1 MADDESGV
9 TRYRLLET
17 IRQYCHDKLVEAAEA
32 DGMHRRHLDYFIDL
46 AEAGGAKLDTGEG
59 LEWVPQL
66 EAEYDNFRNALEWGL
81 DNNLEGALRLV
92 GALFPFWFRR
102 GHTVAGSNWTT
113 EALARAERL
122 PKLEGEAARQQML
135 ILARAWHGIA
145 RLAYM
150 NDNPTALKAAEACS
164 ALARQLGNQPML
176 GISLAVAGS
185 LKTLQ
190 GDPAGAR
197 AAIEESLEAA
207 RASGE
212 NDSLGIAL
220 GMRAQYS
227 SMVEHDFEAARAYE
241 TESLALLSTNETS
254 WGALNILFASA
265 RDATRRGDYPAARA
279 RFVKSLPMFQ
289 QFGDE
294 HRVNMI
300 QSELAHMERY
310 EGRYQQA
317 EAAYRKTILGWQR
330 LGHRAAIAHQLE
342 SFGFVAKAQ
351 NQAERAARLFAAAEK
366 LREKINIPMSPQE
379 RLEYDAEVSALRQ
392 SMEEAACAAL
402 WTEGRAMTLEQVLA
416 ESK

>member
-1 MADDESGV
+1 MQG
-9 TRYRLLET
+9 
-17 IRQYCHDKLVEAAEA
+17 
-32 DGMHRRHLDYFIDL
+32 RHLDYFVDL
-46 AEAGGAKLDTGEG
+46 AEAGGAKIDTLEG
-59 LEWVPQL
+59 LEWLPRL

-102 GHTVAGSNWTT
+102 GHTVEGSNWTT

-122 PKLEGEAARQQML
+122 PKLEGEAAHRQML
-135 ILARAWHGIA
+135 ILARAWQGIA
-145 RLAYM
+145 ALAYM
-150 NDNPTALKAAEACS
+150 NDNSTALKAAEACS
-164 ALARQLGNQPML
+164 VLARQLGDQPML
-176 GISLAVAGS
+176 AMSLAVAGS
-185 LKTLQ
+185 VKTLE
-190 GDPAGAR
+190 GDPEGAR
-197 AAIEESLEAA
+197 AAIEESLAMA

-212 NDSLGIAL
+212 NHSLGFAL

-241 TESLALLSTNETS
+241 TEGLALLSTNELS
-254 WGALNILFASA
+254 WGASNILFGSA
-265 RDATRRGDYPAARA
+265 RDAMRRGDYPAARA

-342 SFGFVAKAQ
+342 SFAFAAKAQ
-351 NQAERAARLFAAAEK
+351 SQAERAARLFGAAEK
-366 LREKINIPMSPQE
+366 LREKISIPMSPQE
-379 RLEYDAEVSALRQ
+379 RLEYDGEVSELRQ
-392 SMEEAACAAL
+392 AMDETTCASRWA
-402 WTEGRAMTLEQVLA
+402 EGRAMTLEQAVAYALQPASGLPDSDGLA
-416 ESK
+416 AGAQAATRRARD